1 MFLAIQITRHEILV
15 PATQQ
20 RILDFGLS
28 QGAAALKILLR
39 SRTSSC
45 VQDSGAP
52 NDSFL
57 PHSLKTLF
65 RLSRVFL
72 DLQKCILSGAIK
84 FVSVRS
90 SQGNLSMSL
99 SEITRASVIFSLKFQ
114 TQLCA
119 SRKINFFYSST
130 ITFLHLKIL
139 GFLFPTK
146 SSLTWGEM

>member
-1 MFLAIQITRHEILV
+1 MKNWFQRVKKRILV
-15 PATQQ
+15 
-20 RILDFGLS
+20 FGLS
-28 QGAAALKILLR
+28 QGAAALEILLR

-65 RLSRVFL
+65 TLSRVFL

-90 SQGNLSMSL
+90 SQRNLSMSL
-99 SEITRASVIFSLKFQ
+99 FEITRASVLFSLKFQ
-114 TQLCA
+114 TQLSA
-119 SRKINFFYSST
+119 LRKTHFFFIPLA
-130 ITFLHLKIL
+130 ITFLHLKIW

-146 SSLTWGEM
+146 NRLTWGEM

>member
-1 MFLAIQITRHEILV
+1 MKNCFQRLKK
-15 PATQQ
+15 
-20 RILDFGLS
+20 RILDFRLS
-28 QGAAALKILLR
+28 QGAAALEILLR
-39 SRTSSC
+39 SRTSSR

-99 SEITRASVIFSLKFQ
+99 FEITRASVLFSLKFQ
-114 TQLCA
+114 TQLSA
-119 SRKINFFYSST
+119 LRKTHFFYSSGHH
-130 ITFLHLKIL
+130 IFASENF

-146 SSLTWGEM
+146 NRLTWGEM

>member
-1 MFLAIQITRHEILV
+1 MKNWFQRVKKRILV
-15 PATQQ
+15 
-20 RILDFGLS
+20 FKLS
-28 QGAAALKILLR
+28 QGAAALEILLR

-57 PHSLKTLF
+57 PHLLKTLF

-72 DLQKCILSGAIK
+72 DLQKCILSGTIK

-90 SQGNLSMSL
+90 SQRNLSMSL
-99 SEITRASVIFSLKFQ
+99 FEITRASVLFSLKFQ
-114 TQLCA
+114 TQLSA
-119 SRKINFFYSST
+119 LRKTFFFIPLA

-146 SSLTWGEM
+146 NRLT

>member
-1 MFLAIQITRHEILV
+1 MKNWFQRVKKRILV
-15 PATQQ
+15 
-20 RILDFGLS
+20 FKLS
-28 QGAAALKILLR
+28 QGAAALEILLR

-84 FVSVRS
+84 FVPVRS

-119 SRKINFFYSST
+119 SRKIHF
-130 ITFLHLKIL
+130 
-139 GFLFPTK
+139 FLFLYHHIFASENFGFPFSYEK
-146 SSLTWGEM
+146 QPNLG